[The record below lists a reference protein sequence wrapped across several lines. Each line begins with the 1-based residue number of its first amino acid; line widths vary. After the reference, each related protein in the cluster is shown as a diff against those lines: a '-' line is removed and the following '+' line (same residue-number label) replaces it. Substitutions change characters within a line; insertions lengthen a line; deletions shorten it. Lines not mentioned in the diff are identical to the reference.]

1 MSFFLFQKC
10 DTAGAED
17 LDPSAVLE
25 AAAPDICSEAAF
37 FAPRSKPQED
47 ANVGTAEEQA
57 GAGKP
62 PSLPAGAWVEAAKEL
77 VPPPPPPEV
86 RNHEI
91 TCMLLVHPCKRWQHA
106 GCLLTQGRAG
116 EKLEGER
123 TKSNVLPPPVAA
135 SSCFA
140 HHISHHE
147 SVKKAHERK

>member
-37 FAPRSKPQED
+37 FAPRSKAQED

-86 RNHEI
+86 RNNEI
-91 TCMLLVHPCKRWQHA
+91 TCILYIRARDGSTRAACIHRERPERNSWGNEPNQTFCRRLLLLHHA
-106 GCLLTQGRAG
+106 SRIISVT
-116 EKLEGER
+116 
-123 TKSNVLPPPVAA
+123 TK
-135 SSCFA
+135 
-140 HHISHHE
+140 
-147 SVKKAHERK
+147 SVKKAHEQK